1 MFLESVPLTTG
12 FNLTEW
18 RAVPPYT
25 RTLLTELRREVNAYT
40 PDFLHQHDVLTH
52 ALDIPPLH
60 PKRRGR
66 RRARRQLGGPD
77 LQMLRGAYSSFLG
90 AAGGAP
96 VMKRKDEDS
105 GGGVAEGLPVVLVP
119 QKDPTRCVANHHLS
133 TFGFLGFVLN
143 VVNAVI
149 NVANNINNNNNNNN
163 NNDNNNNNNDLNI
176 NEVFYAE
183 EEEEPPD
190 DSTTSK
196 SMRSSIS
203 RHLRS
208 LRRHT
213 RRKRSSD
220 SCGVDVVD
228 EAVLA
233 AAALLDMWG
242 RAVAEEDPWCL
253 AWEMCHTAAA
263 LAATSRL
270 AADVGS
276 VGTAAAA
283 NMLVS
288 FKEINPEFL
297 IEAAERGAEGVN
309 CTELFSSCS
318 DFTTTTTAATTT
330 TITST
335 TTTAAV
341 ANTSPSS
348 TTANFGQ

>member
-1 MFLESVPLTTG
+1 MFLESVPLTTD

-60 PKRRGR
+60 PN
-66 RRARRQLGGPD
+66 LV
-77 LQMLRGAYSSFLG
+77 SFVL
-90 AAGGAP
+90 AFH
-96 VMKRKDEDS
+96 VLNLSLSLSLS

-176 NEVFYAE
+176 NEVQVTQTATNTN
-183 EEEEPPD
+183 D
-190 DSTTSK
+190 VRAQAARRLDHLK

-318 DFTTTTTAATTT
+318 DFTTTTTTTAATTT
-330 TITST
+330 TITSTTT